1 MPGGLLIKVAKE
13 FNVGLHTI
21 VEHLQ
26 KKGFAIEEK
35 PTAKVTEE
43 MYGEL
48 LKEFQTSILEK
59 SQADAMLQKQ
69 VAANAIKEK
78 EKEKTKIEVNL
89 FGSSAKEAPPKKKEE
104 PKEEKPKEVI
114 KASVKEEDKP
124 KLKVVGKIK
133 LKESKTVY
141 LFNGS
146 KKLNQQAQFA
156 VLDISVGNKDL
167 QQCADAVMR
176 LRAEY
181 LFTANK
187 FESISFADNEGG
199 VYLFSQPYSREH
211 LHTYLQ
217 KVFGMCGSASLS
229 KQLRPAT
236 IETIKPGDVFIRGGF
251 PGHAAIVMDVA
262 ANAEGKR
269 IFMLAQSH
277 MPAQDIHVLANPMDK
292 NLSPWYEV
300 NDNNEIVTPEYV
312 FKRNELK
319 SWAE

>member
-1 MPGGLLIKVAKE
+1 MNSKTLLPALSILVLSCKANNFSDTAKQKEKTAGKNANSYAVIDSIPLPPGY
-13 FNVGLHTI
+13 
-21 VEHLQ
+21 
-26 KKGFAIEEK
+26 KGFA
-35 PTAKVTEE
+35 
-43 MYGEL
+43 
-48 LKEFQTSILEK
+48 
-59 SQADAMLQKQ
+59 
-69 VAANAIKEK
+69 
-78 EKEKTKIEVNL
+78 
-89 FGSSAKEAPPKKKEE
+89 
-104 PKEEKPKEVI
+104 PKENSFAEW
-114 KASVKEEDKP
+114 
-124 KLKVVGKIK
+124 LGKIK

-269 IFMLAQSH
+269 IFMLAQSY